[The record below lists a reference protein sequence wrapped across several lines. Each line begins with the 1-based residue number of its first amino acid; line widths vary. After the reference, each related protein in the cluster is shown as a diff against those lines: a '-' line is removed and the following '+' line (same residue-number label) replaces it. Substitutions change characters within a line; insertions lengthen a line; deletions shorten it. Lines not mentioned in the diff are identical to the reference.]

1 MSKKK
6 EKKARPYERAR
17 NRTWLMACMSA
28 SGSSSLARFEDWFF
42 ATELKG
48 YGEKQWWDYWS
59 GVTPDSDL
67 VDIIDCQLEGTM
79 EVFQAGPAGLP
90 VWVAL
95 GKDEGSQNDVLDD
108 FLNEHRESFSEPEKL
123 SLKSLRGMST
133 EDKAFL
139 IFNLTVPSKF
149 KVKEEHEKKDEA
161 GMFEESLVWEYKLHE
176 YPALKNNVLA
186 DYYKEGKEAKIA
198 SIVKD
203 KKAFLFARYKL
214 SNPVVLVVF
223 MILTKLL
230 ENDLKEFFRLGL
242 QEPIKDTF
250 NEHVLDSFNEINIR
264 KEI

>member
-59 GVTPDSDL
+59 GVTPDPDL

-79 EVFQAGPAGLP
+79 EVFQAGPVGLP

-230 ENDLKEFFRLGL
+230 EGDLKEFFRLGL
-242 QEPIKDTF
+242 QEAIKDTF